1 MATHPKTSKS
11 ACDCQVAQR
20 QNDLVDLEQFSF
32 QTTLPDNR
40 AQGADVNFF
49 VIGHDDGYRFS
60 VGYSLHRDV
69 AAAPPHLG
77 ETMLFQQ
84 LHNVC
89 AGQATELTQSAL
101 PTG

>member
-40 AQGADVNFF
+40 AQGADAYLI
-49 VIGHDDGYRFS
+49 VIGHEDGYRFS
-60 VGYSLHRDV
+60 VGYSRHHGVTATSPR
-69 AAAPPHLG
+69 LG
-77 ETMLFQQ
+77 ETLLFQQ
-84 LHNVC
+84 LHNLG
-89 AGQATELTQSAL
+89 AG
-101 PTG
+101 